1 MSYRVSIE
9 FPSQRDFRPVQL
21 LLDRLGVS
29 YHREGSAEGTGSSWL
44 DELGL
49 VKEPEPMSYEAHLTN
64 RLEPVE
70 FETKPI
76 TKPPYGAWE
85 KEEESLEDLLGM
97 LTS

>member
-1 MSYRVSIE
+1 MSYRISIE

-29 YHREGSAEGTGSSWL
+29 YRREGSTVEPAASWL
-44 DELGL
+44 AELGL
-49 VKEPEPMSYEAHLTN
+49 AKEPESMSYEAHLTN

-70 FETKPI
+70 GETKPI

>member
-1 MSYRVSIE
+1 MSYRISIE
-9 FPSQRDFRPVQL
+9 FPTQRDFHLVRL
-21 LLDRLGVS
+21 LLDRLGVP
-29 YHREGSAEGTGSSWL
+29 YRREDSEERTGARWL

-49 VKEPEPMSYEAHLTN
+49 AKEPVPMSYETHLTSS
-64 RLEPVE
+64 LEPAE

-85 KEEESLEDLLGM
+85 TEEESLEDLLGM